1 MARLPRHGRIVLV
14 TDSNL
19 RQAAFRMSA
28 DLNVSSG
35 RIALQ
40 GALTARELGSL
51 WGRAVRASAAASG
64 AALVIDLSEVQH
76 FDSSGAALVLA
87 MERRHGGGVTITG
100 ADAPAQALLAQLRG
114 VKLPADGPRAKP
126 RPAPLFAG
134 LRKGWRTRV
143 VFFGETLL
151 ALGALPANLRLLRR
165 SDFGAIAE
173 RAGLQAVLLVLAL
186 GFLIGM
192 ILAFQS
198 AVPMRQFGADLYV
211 ADLVTIALCRELGP
225 LLVAVILA
233 GRTGSAYAAELGTM
247 RVNDE
252 ISALV
257 TMGVN
262 PTIMLVL
269 PRIAAAMLVMPALTV
284 AMDAAGLAGMASVL
298 MAFGYPLA
306 AIKLHVAIASAPR
319 DFLEGLAKGIIF
331 AAAVAF
337 IGCRAGL
344 TASGGPR
351 AVGQAAT
358 AAVVGGIVAT
368 VALDGLFAIILY
380 RLAL

>member
-1 MARLPRHGRIVLV
+1 MPSDLTISAGRI
-14 TDSNL
+14 
-19 RQAAFRMSA
+19 
-28 DLNVSSG
+28 G
-35 RIALQ
+35 LQ
-40 GALTARELGSL
+40 GTLTARQLGSL
-51 WGRAVRASAAASG
+51 WGKAMHASAAAAG
-64 AALVIDLSEVQH
+64 AGLVIDLSQVSKL
-76 FDSSGAALVLA
+76 DSSGAALILA
-87 MERRHGGGVTITG
+87 MERRHGGTVEITG
-100 ADAPAQALLAQLRG
+100 ADAPAQALLAQLRA
-114 VKLPADGPRAKP
+114 VKLPVEAPVNAPRAKP
-126 RPAPLFAG
+126 KSGALLAG
-134 LRKGWRTRV
+134 FRQSWRTRIG
-143 VFFGETLL
+143 FFGETLL
-151 ALGALPANLRLLRR
+151 ALYALPANLRLLRR
-165 SDFGAIAE
+165 SDFGVIAE
-173 RAGLQAVLLVLAL
+173 RAGAQAVLLVLAL
-186 GFLIGM
+186 GYLIGM

-262 PTIMLVL
+262 PAIMLVL

-284 AMDAAGLAGMASVL
+284 VMDAAGLAGMGSVL
-298 MAFGYPLA
+298 MAFGYPFA
-306 AIKLHVAIASAPR
+306 AIKAHIAIASAPA
-319 DFLEGLAKGIIF
+319 DFVQGLVKGVVF

-368 VALDGLFAIILY
+368 VGLDGLFSIILY
-380 RLAL
+380 RLHL